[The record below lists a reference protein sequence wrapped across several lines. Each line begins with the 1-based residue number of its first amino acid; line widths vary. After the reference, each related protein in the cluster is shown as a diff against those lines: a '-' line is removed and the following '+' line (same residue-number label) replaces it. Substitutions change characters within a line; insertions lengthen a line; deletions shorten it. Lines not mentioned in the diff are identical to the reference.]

1 MSVLP
6 PFFLDTDKAIV
17 DNACRMR
24 MIDVIFR
31 LRSNADAVLN
41 NAADLAKKMLQSH
54 GQQSDFGF
62 SGSFLGKL

>member
-1 MSVLP
+1 M
-6 PFFLDTDKAIV
+6 

-41 NAADLAKKMLQSH
+41 NAADLAKKMLQSQ
-54 GQQSDFGF
+54 GQQ
-62 SGSFLGKL
+62 K

>member
-1 MSVLP
+1 M
-6 PFFLDTDKAIV
+6 